1 MVNLSLMRATDSP
14 MGFVDLHSHVLAA
27 LDDGAPALAD
37 GLALATRLSAMG
49 FEVVHA
55 TPHQK
60 SGSFVPTRDEIDR
73 AHAELA
79 AALREAGVPLELRLG
94 AENFWDEL
102 FLGRIGDKSQPTYTG
117 GRAFLVELDVRMAP
131 PRLEDTLFQMRLSG
145 PLPVL
150 AHPERYMALD
160 LERLAR
166 IGRSV
171 ALQVDLGALDGAHGK
186 HAADMSRKLVSE
198 GLAHAVASDVHDLDD
213 AERAAAGIT
222 WIRKKLGDSAL
233 RRLLDENPR
242 RILQGELPD

>member
-1 MVNLSLMRATDSP
+1 

-27 LDDGAPALAD
+27 LDDGAPDLQA
-37 GLALATRLSAMG
+37 GLALAKRLAEMG

-60 SGSFVPTRDEIDR
+60 AGAFVPSREQIDHAHDE
-73 AHAELA
+73 LT
-79 AALREAGVPLELRLG
+79 AALRAADVSMELRLG

-102 FLGRIGDKSQPTYTG
+102 FLQRIGEKSQPTYTG
-117 GRAFLVELDVRMAP
+117 GQAFLVELDVRMAP
-131 PRLEDTLFQMRLSG
+131 PRLEDTLFQMRLAG

-150 AHPERYMALD
+150 AHPERYAALD
-160 LERLAR
+160 VERLAR
-166 IGRSV
+166 IGRTA

-186 HAADMSRKLVSE
+186 HAADMSRKLVAE
-198 GLAHAVASDVHDLDD
+198 GLAHAVASDVHDLAD
-213 AERAAAGIT
+213 AKRAAAGMT
-222 WIRKKLGDSAL
+222 WIRKKLGDATL